1 MITLINAF
9 EITQFGKEDEF
20 IQLWNETADL
30 MKKEP
35 GFMDTKL
42 HRSVDP
48 KARFQFV
55 NIAHWESPET
65 WQQAIA
71 TNPGLQD
78 WCKKIAAIAEANP
91 ALYTVAMEY

>member
-9 EITQFGKEDEF
+9 EITQVGKEDEF

-35 GFMDTKL
+35 GFIDTKL
-42 HRSVDP
+42 HRSLDP

-65 WQQAIA
+65 WQQIQVFK
-71 TNPGLQD
+71 TGG
-78 WCKKIAAIAEANP
+78 KKSQLSLKRIRHF
-91 ALYTVAMEY
+91 TM